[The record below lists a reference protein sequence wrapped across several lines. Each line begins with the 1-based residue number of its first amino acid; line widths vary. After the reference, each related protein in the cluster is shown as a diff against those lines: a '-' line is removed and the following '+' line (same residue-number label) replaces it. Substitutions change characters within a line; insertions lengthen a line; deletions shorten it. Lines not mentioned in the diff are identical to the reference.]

1 MNKDDLISISIAFV
15 LGMIGTIFAYFNAS
29 SNPLFGLPII
39 ALLIITFLI
48 SFTLLFVIFKY
59 LVFGLILKKKEI
71 IPSREIPKATSTVKN
86 TFVPGSNAP
95 QAREVQAPK
104 VQSPTP
110 VKVPE
115 PVKEEVHKD
124 VSLMVEN
131 ITEPQVV
138 PEKKDV
144 LVLDNTIDHVK
155 NEERNVRRE
164 EIVKESVA
172 TTLVDL
178 NPEVSK
184 SKIEDKPSDPEA
196 PKFRKLST
204 FEDIDKK

>member
-1 MNKDDLISISIAFV
+1 MNKDDLISIVISFV
-15 LGMIGTIFAYFNAS
+15 LGMIGTIYASFNAAS
-29 SNPLFGLPII
+29 ETLFGLPKMV
-39 ALLIITFLI
+39 LLITTFII
-48 SFTLLFVIFKY
+48 SFTLLFIIFKY

-71 IPSREIPKATSTVKN
+71 ILSREIPKATSNVKN

-95 QAREVQAPK
+95 QAKEAQAPK
-104 VQSPTP
+104 TQTQAP
-110 VKVPE
+110 VKTPE

-131 ITEPQVV
+131 ITEPLAVK
-138 PEKKDV
+138 EKKDS
-144 LVLDNTIDHVK
+144 LIIDNTIDQVK
-155 NEERNVRRE
+155 NEERTIRRE
-164 EIVKESVA
+164 EIVKESKD

-178 NPEVSK
+178 NPEVPK
-184 SKIEDKPSDPEA
+184 PKIEDKPSEPEA

>member
-1 MNKDDLISISIAFV
+1 MNKDDLISIIIAFV
-15 LGMIGTIFAYFNAS
+15 LGMIGTIYASFNVS
-29 SNPLFGLPII
+29 SNPLFNLPII
-39 ALLIITFLI
+39 ALLIITFII
-48 SFTLLFVIFKY
+48 SFTLLFLIFKY
-59 LVFGLILKKKEI
+59 LVFGLILKKKEV

-104 VQSPTP
+104 VQAPTI
-110 VKVPE
+110 KAPE
-115 PVKEEVHKD
+115 IVKEEVHKD

-138 PEKKDV
+138 PEKKDT
-144 LVLDNTIDHVK
+144 LILDNTIDHVK
-155 NEERNVRRE
+155 NEERTIRRE

-178 NPEVSK
+178 NPEVPK
-184 SKIEDKPSDPEA
+184 PKIEDKPSEPEA

>member
-1 MNKDDLISISIAFV
+1 MNKDDLISIVVAFV
-15 LGMIGTIFAYFNAS
+15 LGMIGTIYASFNAS

-39 ALLIITFLI
+39 ALLIITFII

-95 QAREVQAPK
+95 QAREVQTPK
-104 VQSPTP
+104 PQAP
-110 VKVPE
+110 VKAPE
-115 PVKEEVHKD
+115 TVKEEVHKD

-131 ITEPQVV
+131 ITEPLAV
-138 PEKKDV
+138 PEKKDT
-144 LVLDNTIDHVK
+144 LVLDNTINQVK
-155 NEERNVRRE
+155 NEERTVRRE

-178 NPEVSK
+178 NPETPK
-184 SKIEDKPSDPEA
+184 PKIEDKPSEPEA